1 MSQRTAGTTEALRGI
16 GEAERQR
23 LVALALRILRL
34 VILLLLTTAGAV
46 IFAAPLAWMVSTAFK
61 PPEDVWLM
69 PPKWIPSRLELR
81 NFVIPWQRMAFL
93 SFYKNTLILVAFN
106 IVGAIL
112 SNAVVAFGFARVR
125 FPGRALLFLIVL
137 STMMLPGHVT
147 LIPTYVLFSRLGWTN
162 SFKPLIVP
170 TYLGSA
176 FYIFLLRQFYMT
188 ISPELDDAARI
199 DGCGWLGIFWR
210 VILPLARPA
219 LGVVAIFTFTGNWN
233 NFFGPL
239 IYLNSPKYFP
249 IALGLQLMKDRE
261 RTDMQL
267 VMAMTLV
274 SLVPVIGLFFI
285 AQRYFIQGIVITGV
299 KG

>member
-1 MSQRTAGTTEALRGI
+1 MSERAIGTSG
-16 GEAERQR
+16 GSWKVSGRQR
-23 LVALALRILRL
+23 QHLVGVLLRSLRMGVL
-34 VILLLLTTAGAV
+34 MLLTLSGVV
-46 IFAAPLAWMVSTAFK
+46 IFAAPLAWMISTALK
-61 PPEDVWLM
+61 PASEVWLM
-69 PPKWIPSRLELR
+69 PPKFIPSRIEWQ
-81 NFVIPWQRMAFL
+81 NFIVPWQSMPFMTYYR
-93 SFYKNTLILVAFN
+93 NTLVLVVFN
-106 IVGAIL
+106 IIGAML
-112 SNAVVAFGFARVR
+112 SNSIVAYGFARLR
-125 FPGRALLFLIVL
+125 FPGRGILFLMVL

-147 LIPTYVLFSRLGWTN
+147 LIPTYVLFSRLGWIN

-170 TYLGSA
+170 TFLGSA
-176 FYIFLLRQFYMT
+176 FHIFLLRQFFMT

-199 DGCGWLGIFWR
+199 DGCGWLGIFGR

-249 IALGLQLMKDRE
+249 IALGLQLIQDRE
-261 RTDMQL
+261 ATNTQW
-267 VMAMTLV
+267 VMAMALI